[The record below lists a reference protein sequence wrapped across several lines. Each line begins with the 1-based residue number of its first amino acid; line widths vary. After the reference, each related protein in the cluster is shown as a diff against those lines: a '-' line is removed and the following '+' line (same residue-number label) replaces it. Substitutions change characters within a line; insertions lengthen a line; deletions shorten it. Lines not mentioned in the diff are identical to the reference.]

1 MMGIT
6 PKEQRTENGSLT
18 KITITT
24 SMAYLC
30 KCLES
35 LPTPWMHSWLAR
47 RLFVEISST
56 SRFSKISLL
65 K

>member
-6 PKEQRTENGSLT
+6 PKAQRTENGSLT
-18 KITITT
+18 KITITI

-47 RLFVEISST
+47 RPLVEISST
-56 SRFSKISLL
+56 SRVS
-65 K
+65 